1 MCGRFAQI
9 EPVDVIAQRLQVEKV
24 LVQHTAPRYNI
35 CPGEDIVALVQN
47 TDKQLIEI
55 RWGLIPY
62 WAKDPSAFK
71 PLINARVETVI
82 QKPSF
87 KRAFFNNRCIIP
99 ASGFYEWKKEGA
111 KKTPYYITV
120 EDFFGFAGIFDVA
133 TFNDKQVQTCAILT
147 TQANEQMS
155 AIHSRMPVIIRQSEF
170 EQWIHTKTSV
180 EVLEKLM
187 QPFNSKLVIYPVSTK
202 INNPA
207 YKESDCINK
216 V

>member
-9 EPVDVIAQRLQVEKV
+9 EPVDVIAQRLQVETV

-47 TDKQLIEI
+47 PDKQLIEL

-71 PLINARVETVI
+71 PLINARAETVI

-87 KRAFFNNRCIIP
+87 KRAFFNNRCIVP

-111 KKTPYYITV
+111 KKIPYYITV
-120 EDFFGFAGIFDVA
+120 EDFFGFAGIFDVI
-133 TFNDKQVQTCAILT
+133 TIENNQIQTCALLT

-170 EQWIHTKTSV
+170 EQWLQNKQSQ
-180 EVLEKLM
+180 ELLEKLM
-187 QPFNSKLVIYPVSTK
+187 QPCNSKLLMYPVSAK
-202 INNPA
+202 VNNPA
-207 YKESDCINK
+207 YKEPDCINP

>member
-9 EPVDVIAQRLQVEKV
+9 EPVDVIAQRLQVEEV

-35 CPGEDIVALVQN
+35 SPGEDIVALVQ
-47 TDKQLIEI
+47 TPGKTLIEI

-62 WAKDPSAFK
+62 WAKEPSSFK

-111 KKTPYYITV
+111 KKIPYFITV
-120 EDFFGFAGIFDVA
+120 EDFFGFAGIFDSV
-133 TFNDKQVQTCAILT
+133 TVNDKQLLTCAILT
-147 TQANEQMS
+147 TAASEQMS
-155 AIHSRMPVIIRQSEF
+155 IIHNRMPVIIRQSEF
-170 EQWIHTKTSV
+170 DQWINKETSP
-180 EVLEKLM
+180 EILTKLM
-187 QPFNSKLVIYPVSTK
+187 QPFNARLVIYPVSTK
-202 INNPA
+202 VNNPS
-207 YKESDCINK
+207 YKEPDCIHP

>member
-9 EPVDVIAQRLQVEKV
+9 EPVDVIAQRLQVDEV
-24 LVQHTAPRYNI
+24 LVQNTAPRYNI
-35 CPGEDIVALVQN
+35 CPGEDIVALVHTQS
-47 TDKQLIEI
+47 KKLVEL

-62 WAKDPSAFK
+62 WAKDASAFK

-111 KKTPYYITV
+111 KKIPYFITV
-120 EDFFGFAGIFDVA
+120 DDFFGLAGIYDRV
-133 TFNDKQVQTCAILT
+133 TINDKQLLTCAILT
-147 TQANEQMS
+147 TAASEQMS
-155 AIHSRMPVIIRQSEF
+155 IIHNRMPVIIRQSEF
-170 EQWIHTKTSV
+170 EQWLHNKTSS
-180 EVLEKLM
+180 EMLEKLM
-187 QPFNSKLVIYPVSTK
+187 QPFNTLVMYPVSPK
-202 INNPA
+202 VNNPS
-207 YKESDCINK
+207 YKEPDCISP

>member
-9 EPVDVIAQRLQVEKV
+9 EPVDVIAQRLQVAKV

-35 CPGEDIVALVQN
+35 CPGENIVALVQN
-47 TDKQLIEI
+47 RDVQLLEL

-111 KKTPYYITV
+111 RKIPYYITI
-120 EDFFGFAGIFDVA
+120 EDFFGFAGIFDGV
-133 TFNDKQVQTCAILT
+133 TLNNKQIQTCAILT
-147 TQANEQMS
+147 TEANEQMS
-155 AIHSRMPVIIRQSEF
+155 AIHSRMPVIILQSEF
-170 EQWIHTKTSV
+170 EQWLDVKTSV
-180 EVLEKLM
+180 DLLEKLM
-187 QPFNSKLVIYPVSTK
+187 RPFNSKLGIYQVSTK

-207 YKESDCINK
+207 YKESDCIHP